1 MQRGLVGQPQE
12 ETEQNG
18 GWGVSFLGLVAP
30 GVSFLGLVAF
40 KVGGDSGQRRLSF
53 LLEVWAWR
61 DEV

>member
-1 MQRGLVGQPQE
+1 MGA
-12 ETEQNG
+12 G
-18 GWGVSFLGLVAP
+18 GYPSWGWLP
-30 GVSFLGLVAF
+30 HF

>member
-18 GWGVSFLGLVAP
+18 GWGVSFLGLVAT
-30 GVSFLGLVAF
+30 LY